1 MLSRRGQF
9 GKCLADN
16 LLAYIRTEEA
26 VRHFTFSHTAFI
38 CKNAIAT
45 EDKDSEVS
53 HKENPRKMFIFMLC

>member
-16 LLAYIRTEEA
+16 LLAYIRTKKI
-26 VRHFTFSHTAFI
+26 VSHFTSSHTAFSS
-38 CKNAIAT
+38 KAAIAT